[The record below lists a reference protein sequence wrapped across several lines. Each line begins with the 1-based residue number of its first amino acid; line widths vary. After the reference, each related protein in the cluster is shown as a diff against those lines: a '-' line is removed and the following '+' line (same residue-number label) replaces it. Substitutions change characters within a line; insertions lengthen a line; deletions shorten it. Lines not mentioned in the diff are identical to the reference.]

1 MPEIPKIRSLYTF
14 AISPEKHGAEVGF
27 LLVNKH
33 ESFLQIDSITSG
45 VHPQPG
51 MPKVPKTSSLQ
62 YL

>member
-1 MPEIPKIRSLYTF
+1 MPKITKISLYTF

-33 ESFLQIDSITSG
+33 ESFLQVDSITSD

-51 MPKVPKTSSLQ
+51 MPKVPKTLSLQ